1 MHININKANN
11 QLYLVMINNSHQYQQ
26 SKQSPLSSDG
36 QQCTPMSTKQRIT
49 SKQWWKIIPP
59 ISINQTSTSKQW
71 RSTIHTNINK
81 ANKHLQAVM
90 VNNAHQYQHS
100 EHSSLNSDVQQFT
113 PISTTR
119 TITSTQWWSTIHIN
133 INKANNHL

>member
-1 MHININKANN
+1 VMVNNSTNINKANN
-11 QLYLVMINNSHQYQQ
+11 
-26 SKQSPLSSDG
+26 
-36 QQCTPMSTKQRIT
+36 
-49 SKQWWKIIPP
+49 
-59 ISINQTSTSKQW
+59 
-71 RSTIHTNINK
+71 
-81 ANKHLQAVM
+81 HLQTVM

-133 INKANNHL
+133 INKANNHP